1 MLDIRKAQKALTRR
15 ILEGAGTASPFER
28 RATFNNSGLNKPLN
42 TLADKVARHAY
53 TVTDEDI
60 AAAIASGLNEDEVF
74 EIVVCAAVGQ
84 ATRQY
89 DIALAALEAAAGK
102 E

>member
-1 MLDIRKAQKALTRR
+1 MPDISQVRTALKRR
-15 ILEGAGTASPFER
+15 ILEGDGKTSPFER
-28 RATFNNSGLNKPLN
+28 RAEFNNSGLAEPLG
-42 TLADKVARHAY
+42 TPVDKVARHAFR
-53 TVTDEDI
+53 VTDEDI
-60 AAAIASGLNEDEVF
+60 AAATASGLNEDEVF

-89 DIALAALEAAAGK
+89 RTALSTLEAAAGK